1 MWAALAVSTLLVA
14 APTDA
19 GQLTIKNDRFTY
31 GIYGQER
38 KDSQVIP
45 GDTLILAFDIEGV
58 KAGDDGKVSY
68 STAMELLSKDGKSEF
83 KENPIDRETV
93 NALGGSHL
101 PCWSRVSIGTDTAPG
116 EYTVRVTV
124 ADRSV
129 KGGAP
134 AVVERKF
141 TVVAPRFGIILT
153 ALGYDKPPTS
163 PPPAPPVAVPGQQ
176 LLAFFMVVGFD
187 TKPGKTA
194 KDALQADLIVEMNI
208 LDENGKPTTAK
219 PFNGEFKEIPPEAKD
234 FWPVQFPL
242 LLNRSGKYTVVFTAT
257 DKQGGKPAVTQKLDL
272 TVVDVK

>member
-1 MWAALAVSTLLVA
+1 MWAALAVSTVLA
-14 APTDA
+14 AVPADA
-19 GQLTIKNDRFTY
+19 GQLQIKNDRFTY

-58 KAGDDGKVSY
+58 KVGEDGKVAY
-68 STAMELLSKDGKSEF
+68 STAMELLNKDGKSEF
-83 KENPIDRETV
+83 KENPIDRDTV

-116 EYTVRVTV
+116 QYTVRVTV
-124 ADRSV
+124 ADRAV
-129 KGGAP
+129 KGAQ
-134 AVVERKF
+134 AVVERTF
-141 TVVAPRFGIILT
+141 TVVPPRFGIILT

-194 KDALQADLIVEMNI
+194 KDPLQADLIVEMSV
-208 LDENGKPTTAK
+208 LDESGKPTTSK
-219 PFNGEFKEIPPEAKD
+219 PFTGEFKDIPPEAKD

-242 LLNRSGKYTVVFTAT
+242 LLNRSGKFTIVFTAT
-257 DKQGGKPAVTQKLDL
+257 DKQGNKPPVSQKMEL
-272 TVVDVK
+272 TVYDVK